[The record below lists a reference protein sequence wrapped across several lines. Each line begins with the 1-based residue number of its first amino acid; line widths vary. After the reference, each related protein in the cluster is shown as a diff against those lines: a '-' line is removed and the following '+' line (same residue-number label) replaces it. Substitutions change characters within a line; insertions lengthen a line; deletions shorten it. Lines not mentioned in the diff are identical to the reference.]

1 MWWEEGGSG
10 NRCFPVPALSR
21 PAFLPLPPPMP
32 CSRILPTPGSQ
43 GVFAQ
48 VNQGQKNNISWSLWE
63 SLEGSCVL
71 QPKEDT
77 MGAMAVKPRDTMAV
91 RVSLLS
97 PTAVT
102 SHWGIRSMSS

>member
-21 PAFLPLPPPMP
+21 PACLPSFASSYALH
-32 CSRILPTPGSQ
+32 CILPTPGSQ

-63 SLEGSCVL
+63 SLKGSCVM
-71 QPKEDT
+71 QPKEDA
-77 MGAMAVKPRDTMAV
+77 MGAMAGKPRDTSAV

-97 PTAVT
+97 PNAVT
-102 SHWGIRSMSS
+102 SH